1 LAIAII
7 KISNISDIYF
17 FGNKCNNFSSA
28 RILCAKT
35 RRVIMNTTKNKQI
48 TALILGIA
56 SLVIPNIGSTITNAI
71 DTSTN
76 SGSMTAGIVIIIAT
90 LAAIVVGIIGII
102 KSAGARKEAKE
113 AGEKQILATIGLV
126 LSIVGTVESA
136 IMFFACGL
144 CIACVACA
152 AASTMG

>member
-1 LAIAII
+1 
-7 KISNISDIYF
+7 
-17 FGNKCNNFSSA
+17 
-28 RILCAKT
+28 
-35 RRVIMNTTKNKQI
+35 METTKNKQI
-48 TALILGIA
+48 VALVLGIA
-56 SLVIPNIGSTITNAI
+56 SLVIPNIGTSISNAI

-76 SGSMTAGIVIIIAT
+76 DGSLTAGIIVIIAT
-90 LAAIVVGIIGII
+90 LAAVVVGIIGMI

-136 IMFFACGL
+136 IVFFSCGL

-152 AASTMG
+152 AASTM

>member
-1 LAIAII
+1 
-7 KISNISDIYF
+7 
-17 FGNKCNNFSSA
+17 
-28 RILCAKT
+28 
-35 RRVIMNTTKNKQI
+35 METTKNKQI

-56 SLVIPNIGSTITNAI
+56 SLVIPNNGSTITNAM

-76 SGSMTAGIVIIIAT
+76 SGSMTAGIVIIVAT

-102 KSAGARKEAKE
+102 KSAGARKEAKA
-113 AGEKQILATIGLV
+113 AGEKQVLATIGLV

-136 IMFFACGL
+136 ILFFACGL

-152 AASTMG
+152 AASTMA